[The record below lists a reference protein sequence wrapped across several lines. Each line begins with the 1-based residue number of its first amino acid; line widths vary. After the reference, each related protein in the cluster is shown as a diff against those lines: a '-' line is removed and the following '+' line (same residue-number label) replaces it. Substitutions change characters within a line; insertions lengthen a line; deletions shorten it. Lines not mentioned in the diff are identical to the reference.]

1 MKYIVLIV
9 GCFLLA
15 ACSSMPGMDYFSNQD
30 AAQSDVNDEVG
41 SSDAVRGI
49 VDVQTQAPAQSAF
62 AQSGMQQ
69 SQLPQQNKG
78 QIPQAGGIDAFGS
91 IEKPNM
97 IGSTPGAFKSLPLT
111 RHVGYYVRNMA
122 QDLVGNMEYV
132 TERTPVAV
140 THFSLIDSDLRETNL
155 LGQQMAESFVHEFHK
170 FRMPVVEFKATQF
183 IRVTETGDYVLSRD
197 FLDLNNNTPIQYVLT
212 GTMTK
217 HQGGYIVN
225 ARMLGME
232 SKVVVASAQSFIP
245 FYVVD
250 ALIPSESSRQNEVVD
265 GVRIIRG
272 E

>member
-1 MKYIVLIV
+1 MPSISSIPGIDYII
-9 GCFLLA
+9 
-15 ACSSMPGMDYFSNQD
+15 
-30 AAQSDVNDEVG
+30 G
-41 SSDAVRGI
+41 SSDNEEAEQGSEPDI
-49 VDVQTQAPAQSAF
+49 VDITTDKHVAF
-62 AQSGMQQ
+62 ADNQMTTNG
-69 SQLPQQNKG
+69 KG
-78 QIPQAGGIDAFGS
+78 PDAFGS
-91 IEKPNM
+91 IEKPSIM
-97 IGSTPGAFKSLPLT
+97 GATSGAFKSMPLT
-111 RHVGYYVRNMA
+111 RHIGHYVRNMA

-183 IRVTETGDYVLSRD
+183 IRVTESGDYILSRD
-197 FLDLNNNTPIQYVLT
+197 FLDLNNSTPIQYVLT

-217 HQGGYIVN
+217 HQGGFIVN

-250 ALIPSESSRQNEVVD
+250 ALIPSESSRQNEVID

>member
-1 MKYIVLIV
+1 MRVIIILLGCYLLSACTSIPGIDYITGKSEQQAGL
-9 GCFLLA
+9 
-15 ACSSMPGMDYFSNQD
+15 
-30 AAQSDVNDEVG
+30 AQSVNQYVQV
-41 SSDAVRGI
+41 A
-49 VDVQTQAPAQSAF
+49 DVQTMQTQNAAPS
-62 AQSGMQQ
+62 SSPNGTV
-69 SQLPQQNKG
+69 
-78 QIPQAGGIDAFGS
+78 DAFGS
-91 IEKPNM
+91 MERPNM

-111 RHVGYYVRNMA
+111 RHVGFYVRNMA

-140 THFSLIDSDLRETNL
+140 TNFSLIDSNLKETNL

-197 FLDLNNNTPIQYVLT
+197 FLDLNNSTPIQYVLT

-250 ALIPSESSRQNEVVD
+250 ALIPSESSRQNEVID
-265 GVRIIRG
+265 GVRIIQG